1 MKHGEVSNYDESNK
15 FFKRAGKSKEEPKAA
30 VLPDSPTLPDSL
42 PQPTKTPSSLHK
54 ALLEDQQFKFLPNS
68 SKEAEA
74 QDNSVAFWPQN
85 EVNLP
90 ASPDYNK
97 NDESFERSA
106 GIGNDKSDAQEN
118 DNIDKTEFS
127 KDFKN
132 VDLNSPKSLFVYL
145 SNGLRQSQA
154 PKGGPEIFEAT
165 SPAHGSRGG
174 QWDGNLDDPKR
185 ANFRLNLINID
196 DNIMVP
202 EISNSRPGETGTR
215 GGLFSSIASE
225 KSRRLDPQ

>member
-1 MKHGEVSNYDESNK
+1 
-15 FFKRAGKSKEEPKAA
+15 
-30 VLPDSPTLPDSL
+30 LPV
-42 PQPTKTPSSLHK
+42 KTPSSLHK
-54 ALLEDQQFKFLPNS
+54 TLLEDQQFKFLPNS
-68 SKEAEA
+68 HKETEA

-90 ASPDYNK
+90 PSPDYNK

-118 DNIDKTEFS
+118 DNIDKIEFS
-127 KDFKN
+127 KEFKN
-132 VDLNSPKSLFVYL
+132 ADLNSPKSLFVYL

-154 PKGGPEIFEAT
+154 T
-165 SPAHGSRGG
+165 RGG
-174 QWDGNLDDPKR
+174 AEMFETSSPSHAPRNGQWEGNLDDPKR

-202 EISNSRPGETGTR
+202 EISNTRAGESGTR

-225 KSRRLDPQ
+225 KSRRHDPQ